1 MHFDWNSKDNGAL
14 EMNANQY
21 VNAIARKIRCSGKKK
36 KEIKMQL
43 LTDINMRLEQGEEL
57 QEIISQMGTVQEI
70 ISGFNESFSEEE
82 RKKYRK
88 NKVLMI
94 AIPILA
100 VLVLLC
106 VFVYILIP
114 RGYAIEQSEY
124 FDEAGVEAAMKETVE
139 LLDAEEYDAL
149 QENAISQMQPFLNKE
164 EVGKI
169 KGQLSDDW
177 GERQKFGTVYMTE
190 LVQGNKHLAV
200 GEITVVYEN
209 VTVTYRL
216 SYDKEMRLAGLYVR

>member
-1 MHFDWNSKDNGAL
+1 
-14 EMNANQY
+14 MNANQY
-21 VNAIARKIRCSGKKK
+21 VNTITRKIRCSGKKK
-36 KEIKMQL
+36 KEIKRQL
-43 LTDINMRLEQGEEL
+43 LTDINMRLEQGEEW

-82 RKKYRK
+82 RKKYRR

-94 AIPILA
+94 VIPIVA
-100 VLVLLC
+100 VLALLC
-106 VFVYILIP
+106 VFVYMLIP
-114 RGYAIEQSEY
+114 RGYAIEQSKY

-139 LLDAEEYDAL
+139 LLDAEEYNAL

-169 KGQLSDDW
+169 RGQLSDDW

-190 LVQGNKHLAV
+190 LVQGNTHLAV

-216 SYDKEMRLAGLYVR
+216 SYDKDMRLAGLYVR